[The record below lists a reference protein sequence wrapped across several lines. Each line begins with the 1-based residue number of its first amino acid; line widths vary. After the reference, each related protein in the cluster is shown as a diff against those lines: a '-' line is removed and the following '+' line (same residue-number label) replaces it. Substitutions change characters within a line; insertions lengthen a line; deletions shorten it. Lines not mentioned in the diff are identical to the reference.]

1 MKLSVTCLA
10 RTDMTPRAPKVAVPV
25 AAGPAPRVITERPEM
40 RSRFDSLFDM
50 DDEEVPTTLYTPGK
64 SPRARSSEAAKPV
77 SRRAVVAA

>member
-10 RTDMTPRAPKVAVPV
+10 RTDMTPRAPKVAI
-25 AAGPAPRVITERPEM
+25 AAVERPATLPRAIAERPEM

-64 SPRARSSEAAKPV
+64 SARA
-77 SRRAVVAA
+77 RRAVVAA